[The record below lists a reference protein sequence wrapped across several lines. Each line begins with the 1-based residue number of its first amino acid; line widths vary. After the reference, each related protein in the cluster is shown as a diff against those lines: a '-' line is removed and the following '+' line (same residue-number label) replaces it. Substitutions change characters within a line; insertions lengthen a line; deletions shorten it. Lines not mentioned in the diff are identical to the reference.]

1 MARHPS
7 IPSWTEVLDAATY
20 SAAIRRRR
28 RVQLWLVR
36 HPKTR
41 ITLRIARGVWRRKHY
56 AVRPILTAMDWLYDH
71 GSLRAQPWRRNDT
84 RTRTRTQHTYED
96 DYVPCTKCG
105 RMVRAKNARAH
116 LAWHM
121 QWDGRTNPITARRGY
136 RKVWETT
143 DFPVSAPPAPNAPSS
158 SATGKPASVKG
169 VHHRMSTTTT
179 HLKPLM
185 NAAKE
190 LSEMEPATAWELD
203 AQLVGLSRGAVA
215 IADAIGDYA
224 ETLDTT
230 HIDQRVSAHVLTA
243 MENLVQAGSAFANAA
258 TSFRTLYAA
267 HLEAAEAGVRQ
278 PTAAGFFDPKNAA

>member
-41 ITLRIARGVWRRKHY
+41 ITLRIARAVWRRKHH

-71 GSLRAQPWRRNDT
+71 GSQRAETWRRNRTHTNHADT
-84 RTRTRTQHTYED
+84 
-96 DYVPCTKCG
+96 YVPCSRCG
-105 RMVRAKNARAH
+105 RMVRASNARSH
-116 LAWHM
+116 MAWHM
-121 QWDGRTNPITARRGY
+121 RWDGNASPITTRQVS
-136 RKVWETT
+136 RKHRETT
-143 DFPVSAPPAPNAPSS
+143 SFPVSAPPAPTAPNSS
-158 SATGKPASVKG
+158 TTGKPASVKG

-278 PTAAGFFDPKNAA
+278 PTAAGFFDPRNAA